1 MGRGRKGMINHCMK
15 KTNSKNNGGIAKV
28 YKRLH
33 KSDEDALD
41 FMKNMN
47 QQELADFLLSDG
59 DWHVKTSGINASG
72 CWFNIT
78 REATKAARLFKAVLK
93 SGEIK
98 INLPEHAFEFMKNMN
113 PQQLADILLQDGK
126 TLSASGN

>member
-1 MGRGRKGMINHCMK
+1 MGRGKKGVINHCMK

-33 KSDEDALD
+33 KSDEKISLHEEALD

-47 QQELADFLLSDG
+47 QQELVDFLLSDG

-72 CWFNIT
+72 C
-78 REATKAARLFKAVLK
+78 
-93 SGEIK
+93 
-98 INLPEHAFEFMKNMN
+98 
-113 PQQLADILLQDGK
+113 
-126 TLSASGN
+126 